1 MKKKIISLM
10 MVMTMTCGLF
20 AGCGSD
26 KASNDAAA
34 DAGTESSS
42 DTASDSSSD
51 DLLSTIKER
60 GYITVA
66 MEGTWA
72 PWTYHDE
79 DDNLV
84 GFDVE
89 VAKAVADELG
99 VDVQY
104 QEGEWD
110 GLLAGVQSG
119 RYDIMVNGVGYT
131 EERAQAYTFSD
142 PYCYNK
148 TALIVR
154 GDNEDIKS
162 LEDLKG
168 KTTCNSANST
178 YQLIA
183 EEYGANVL
191 DVETLDGTLEMVLAG
206 TDRADATLNAEASFL
221 DYMNA
226 HPDANLKIV
235 DYYPESE
242 KVCIIM
248 PKGDS
253 SDSLKEA
260 INSAIEKLR
269 ADGTLSELSNKYF
282 GGDITA
288 E

>member
-34 DAGTESSS
+34 NAGTESSS

-51 DLLSTIKER
+51 DLLSAIKER

-248 PKGDS
+248 PKDDS
-253 SDSLKEA
+253 SDLLKEA

>member
-26 KASNDAAA
+26 KASNDA
-34 DAGTESSS
+34 GTESSS
-42 DTASDSSSD
+42 DTASGSSSD

-269 ADGTLSELSNKYF
+269 ADGTLAELSNKYF